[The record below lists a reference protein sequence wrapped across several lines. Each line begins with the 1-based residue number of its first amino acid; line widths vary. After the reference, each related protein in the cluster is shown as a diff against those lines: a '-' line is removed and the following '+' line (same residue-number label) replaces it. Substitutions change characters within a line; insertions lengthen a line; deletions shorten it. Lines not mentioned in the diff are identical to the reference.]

1 MVLGDTEYEG
11 QYPKPTFEAKR
22 KDINESIQ
30 NAKRKLRAVRRA
42 KKSGVANTL
51 SSEKVNDLLSEKMF
65 LIHQSYK
72 FEKKID
78 ALESFVELPGNEY
91 TPSDMDDLKHDISL
105 WENHLADLQRPKFKI
120 ENTLDDSESHTNEI
134 SKFEELVKSY
144 ILTLRKKYSD
154 SRTFHEEQSR
164 NSFEEENLRIKN
176 ANEASQAF
184 FFFFNFFFSIFFFS
198 FFFRQL
204 LRLVASRHLEKMVT
218 RNVEIGIGSV
228 NETCG
233 PSVLGSCIL

>member
-1 MVLGDTEYEG
+1 MALSDAVKISEIKCVGDIDDFFELNVLNEISDDEELDEYISQLTNLGKSYRDIHTDLSVVLGDTEYEA

-22 KDINESIQ
+22 KDVNESIQ

-154 SRTFHEEQSR
+154 SRTFHEE
-164 NSFEEENLRIKN
+164 K
-176 ANEASQAF
+176 
-184 FFFFNFFFSIFFFS
+184 
-198 FFFRQL
+198 
-204 LRLVASRHLEKMVT
+204 
-218 RNVEIGIGSV
+218 VEIPLKRKI
-228 NETCG
+228 
-233 PSVLGSCIL
+233 